1 MYRKLAKKRNKIRT
15 VKAQIVLFS
24 YREYFI
30 FYGLEL
36 SINYVYNVVVYD
48 YRQLIYLQ
56 KQNYFLEKED
66 FMAKYVCNPCKFE
79 YDEEK
84 GMPEKGIAPGTK
96 FDELPEDWCC
106 PKCGATKW
114 MFSKVEE

>member
-1 MYRKLAKKRNKIRT
+1 
-15 VKAQIVLFS
+15 
-24 YREYFI
+24 
-30 FYGLEL
+30 
-36 SINYVYNVVVYD
+36 
-48 YRQLIYLQ
+48 
-56 KQNYFLEKED
+56 
-66 FMAKYVCNPCKFE
+66 MAKYVCNPCKLE